1 MEKHIPN
8 LLTLGNLFCGFL
20 GILFCLEGDSWRDP
34 VYNIALGGIMVFAG
48 ATFDVFDGMSARLLK
63 VSSPIGGELDSLADV
78 VTFGLLPSV
87 IVYKML
93 VLTQTSWLYLF
104 YADDVPVLALISFL
118 IAACAAIRLAK
129 FNVDTTQYKTFK
141 GMPSPANGMFFASL
155 PLMLSTTSPLFDF
168 DATDIILNPITLIGF
183 TILLSWLM
191 VSNLPLFSF
200 KFSSKKWEDNK
211 YIYIFLI
218 LSVILFAML
227 LWASIPVI
235 LFLYVILSYFNK
247 PKTQNEIQSAD

>member
-1 MEKHIPN
+1 MERHIPN

-20 GILFCLEGDSWRDP
+20 GILFCMEGDS
-34 VYNIALGGIMVFAG
+34 NLALGGMMVFAG
-48 ATFDVFDGMSARLLK
+48 AIFDVFDGMSARLLK

-87 IVYKML
+87 IVYKLL
-93 VLTQTSWLYLF
+93 VLSQVDWIYLL
-104 YADDVPVLALISFL
+104 YADDVPVFALIAFL
-118 IAACAAIRLAK
+118 ITACAALRLAK

-155 PLMLSTTSPLFDF
+155 PLIMQNDSFLVDF
-168 DATDIILNPITLIGF
+168 DIYFLEQIVLNPYILIGF
-183 TILLSWLM
+183 TLLMSWLM

-200 KFSSKKWEDNK
+200 KFSSKKWADNK
-211 YIYIFLI
+211 FIYIFLI
-218 LSVILFAML
+218 LSAILFATL

-247 PKTQNEIQSAD
+247 PKTQHEI